1 MVYAEGKKEEMGL
14 RFRFSADT
22 LASSVEMEK
31 KTRERLR
38 KSDQEHGL

>member
-22 LASSVEMEK
+22 LASSVEMEEKNKGEAEK
-31 KTRERLR
+31 K
-38 KSDQEHGL
+38 